1 MKPTH
6 FLWGFTPKANKLVLW
21 CSFNI
26 YQQGLRGNANQSIPD
41 PLFWWRGENLYGVF
55 HLMSTTAFSQL
66 VLFCGVSD
74 SLIIFQGTLPVEFL
88 SNIPRSTNK
97 QIHICKFQ
105 PKHKNSDL
113 KFQEWGNLLFPD
125 DMRDFLD
132 WQKRLVGLE
141 YAHNII
147 CNNNIFMPFM
157 SVFLCQS

>member
-74 SLIIFQGTLPVEFL
+74 SMIIFQGTLPVEFL

-105 PKHKNSDL
+105 PKHKNSSEIPRMR
-113 KFQEWGNLLFPD
+113 KPVISWWHEGLF
-125 DMRDFLD
+125 
-132 WQKRLVGLE
+132 GLTKK
-141 YAHNII
+141 IGWTWI
-147 CNNNIFMPFM
+147 CP
-157 SVFLCQS
+157 